1 MSQYK
6 TAKSTDN
13 GWLKSIKKDFKD
25 LFYFVANPDKE
36 TVLASIEGLRTFTNQ
51 LETKINSYLDLS
63 QQDDLREDLIAIKT
77 LISILSSHSRFI
89 EDDPQSLKEYKRY
102 TRDIQY
108 YFNNIVKILTEQI
121 KPKAKEPERK
131 TKIELSEWPES
142 NAFSMYG
149 MKVVIQDSNIT
160 PETVKAYINQI
171 DKAYQY
177 LKAKKLEKAWYG
189 IIFIQPHDPTLKNK
203 NTGRSGE
210 LGGSYHFGRDVISLS
225 TAFPRNS
232 SRLII
237 HELGHRYWYK
247 SLTQAQREKFKDII
261 WMEKEKR
268 EEYDRSTKKFEWGNF
283 PIQREIEIRD
293 PSILSDIESL
303 FSNID
308 SEIDKLKVLG
318 EELKFSKNTS
328 EYQSAASKIGQ
339 AYFPVKYK
347 IHPVLKN
354 IKDQGVNSGIFHVD
368 EPKAYFRGNLQET
381 TKQQLG
387 ITPYQILNPDVSFAP
402 ISFVPIGYFSDY
414 SEDRELSEEYRQQKA
429 DQFLTGL
436 EEWRTNIKNMLQ
448 WLYSKLATTS
458 FEQESKPKPVS
469 DYGKSNISE
478 AFAEAFCHYVLEKD
492 MSRDQIDSFKSVI
505 NMYDTKLSNLSLD
518 KLIKLADLYYY
529 LQTK

>member
-1 MSQYK
+1 MSQHK

-13 GWLKSIKKDFKD
+13 AWLRSIKKDFKD
-25 LFYFVANPDKE
+25 LFYFVANPDKKN
-36 TVLASIEGLRTFTNQ
+36 VLASIDALLTFINQ

-63 QQDDLREDLIAIKT
+63 QQDDLREDLIDIKT

-89 EDDPQSLKEYKRY
+89 GDDPQSLKEYKRY
-102 TRDIQY
+102 ARDTKY
-108 YFNNIVKILTEQI
+108 YFNNVVKILTEQI
-121 KPKAKEPERK
+121 KPKPTEPERK

-149 MKVVIQDSNIT
+149 MKVVIQDPNIT
-160 PETVKAYINQI
+160 PETVKTYINQI

-177 LKAKKLEKAWYG
+177 LKARKLEKAWYG
-189 IIFIQPHDPTLKNK
+189 IIFIKPHDPTLKNSM
-203 NTGRSGE
+203 TGR
-210 LGGSYHFGRDVISLS
+210 LGGVAGRYNIERDFISL
-225 TAFPRNS
+225 FYPHNS
-232 SRLII
+232 SYYII
-237 HELGHRYWYK
+237 HELGHRYWFK

-261 WMEKEKR
+261 WMEKEGRK
-268 EEYDRSTKKFEWGNF
+268 EYNRSTKKFEWGSF
-283 PIQREIEIRD
+283 PISREIEIRD

-308 SEIDKLKVLG
+308 SEIDKLKDLG
-318 EELKFSKNTS
+318 EKLKSSTNTS

-347 IHPVLKN
+347 IEPVLKN
-354 IKDQGVNSGIFHVD
+354 IKDNDVYSGIFPVD
-368 EPKAYFRGNLQET
+368 KPKAYFRGKLQEI

-387 ITPYQILNPDVSFAP
+387 ITPYQILNPDVSCAP
-402 ISFVPIGYFSDY
+402 ISFVPIGYFSNY
-414 SEDRELSEEYRQQKA
+414 SGDRELSEEYRQQKA

-448 WLYSKLATTS
+448 WLYSKLATAR
-458 FEQESKPKPVS
+458 FEKESKPEPVS
-469 DYGKSNISE
+469 DYGKSDIEE
-478 AFAEAFCHYVLEKD
+478 AFAEAFRHYVLEKD

-505 NMYDTKLSNLSLD
+505 NMYDTKLSNLRLD